1 LSSVKILKQKKTPG
15 GTATPG
21 EGLGQAGDH
30 PPGDGADDQ
39 AQGLIVVHDLPRWVP
54 PHSTYR
60 IEEHI
65 F

>member
-1 LSSVKILKQKKTPG
+1 M
-15 GTATPG
+15 PG
-21 EGLGQAGDH
+21 EGLSQAGDH